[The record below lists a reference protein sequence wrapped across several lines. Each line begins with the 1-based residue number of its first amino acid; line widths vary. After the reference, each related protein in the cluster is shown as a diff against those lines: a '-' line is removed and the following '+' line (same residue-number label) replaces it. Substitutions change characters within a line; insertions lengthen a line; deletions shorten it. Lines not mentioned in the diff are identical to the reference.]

1 MLSADVAEIILFI
14 RSPEEGALS
23 SVITPSREGLM
34 ESTTLNQTSLDALDM
49 LSAQGAAALLPR
61 DRSSHPLD
69 DYLAERGLKDGMLTT
84 LRTAQTAL
92 SAWSS

>member
-1 MLSADVAEIILFI
+1 
-14 RSPEEGALS
+14 
-23 SVITPSREGLM
+23 M

-69 DYLAERGLKDGMLTT
+69 DTSPSEG
-84 LRTAQTAL
+84 
-92 SAWSS
+92 